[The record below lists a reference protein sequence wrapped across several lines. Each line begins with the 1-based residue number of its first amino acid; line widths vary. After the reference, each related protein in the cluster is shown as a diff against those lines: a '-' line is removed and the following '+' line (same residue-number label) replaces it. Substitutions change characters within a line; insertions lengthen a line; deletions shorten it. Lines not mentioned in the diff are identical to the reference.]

1 MQLRLEIFFYPRVQL
16 LLLSFLLLGRD
27 LWLNLVL
34 VFNLVLLLRVGWLEI
49 PLKVDIRVGSKV
61 MGLDELQCNELLGAL
76 VAFEEVAFLL
86 SRQFEKKFVST
97 KGFLFYFDVLLQC
110 TVFIPLLLNGFINF
124 HCI

>member
-97 KGFLFYFDVLLQC
+97 KGFLFYFDV
-110 TVFIPLLLNGFINF
+110 
-124 HCI
+124 